1 MRLSRPPDSVLLVA
15 TRLIGDVLLNTPLL
29 RSLRRAWPHARIDVL
44 VFKSTA
50 GILAGNP
57 DCDEVICVDP
67 RDDGTAKRQ
76 LARRLFRRYDL
87 AVTTQG
93 GDRPYLYALLAAPR
107 RLGLIG
113 DSGLKTIWKRA
124 LAECVQL
131 DDLDTH
137 TVAQNLVLAER
148 LGIAPCYEVVTPTD
162 AEAEA
167 VLDSHL
173 AFDWRR
179 EPFAVLH
186 PFPNWRYKRWTD
198 AGWQALLAN
207 LHKRGWRVVLSGGPD
222 AEEQASCANLA
233 AAWPGTTSSLAGL
246 ASFGTLARLLAE
258 ARCYI
263 GPDTSTTHLAA
274 ACGTPTLAMF
284 GPSNPIKW
292 GPWPVDCATL
302 PSPWRARAYPWQN
315 VGNVLLL
322 QGKQD
327 CVPCRHEGCDRH
339 TGSDSLCLTELP
351 AETVIAALNA
361 LLATVDSSWTKH

>member
-1 MRLSRPPDSVLLVA
+1 MKLSRPPESVLLIA

-29 RSLRRAWPHARIDVL
+29 RSMRRAWPRARIDVL

-50 GILAGNP
+50 GMLAGNP

-67 RDDGTAKRQ
+67 REDSAAKRL

-113 DSGLKTIWKRA
+113 DTGLKTVWKRA

-131 DDLDTH
+131 DDLYTH

-148 LGIAPCYEVVTPTD
+148 LGIAPCYEVVPPTD
-162 AEAEA
+162 AKAES
-167 VLDSHL
+167 VLDRHL
-173 AFDWRR
+173 PFAWRR

-198 AGWQALLAN
+198 AGWQDLLAN
-207 LHKRGWRVVLSGGPD
+207 LHNRGWRVVLSGGPD
-222 AEEQASCANLA
+222 AEEQSSCAHLA
-233 AAWPGTTSSLAGL
+233 AAWPGIASSLAGQ

-284 GPSNPIKW
+284 GPSNPVKW
-292 GPWPVDCATL
+292 GPWPQGCETR
-302 PSPWRARAYPWQN
+302 PSPWRWVAQPWQRS
-315 VGNVLLL
+315 GNVLLL
-322 QGKQD
+322 QGEAD
-327 CVPCRHEGCDRH
+327 CVPCRLEGCDRH
-339 TGSDSLCLTELP
+339 TDSESRCLTELP
-351 AETVIAALNA
+351 ATKVIAALDA
-361 LLATVDSSWTKH
+361 LLGEAGLG

>member
-1 MRLSRPPDSVLLVA
+1 MKLKRPPTSVLLIA

-29 RSLRRAWPHARIDVL
+29 RALRRAWPDARIDVL

-57 DCDEVICVDP
+57 DCDEIIRVDP
-67 RDDGTAKRQ
+67 RDDGAGKRR

-113 DSGLKTIWKRA
+113 DSGLKTVWKHA

-131 DDLDTH
+131 DDLHTH

-148 LGIAPCYEVVTPTD
+148 LGIAPCYEVVPPAD
-162 AEAEA
+162 PEAEA
-167 VLDSHL
+167 VLDRHL

-207 LHKRGWRVVLSGGPD
+207 LRDRGWRVVLSGGPD
-222 AEEQASCANLA
+222 AEEMARCDSLA
-233 AAWPGTTSSLAGL
+233 AAWPDTASSLAGR

-284 GPSNPIKW
+284 GPSNPVKW
-292 GPWPVDCATL
+292 GPWPRGCETT
-302 PSPWRARAYPWQN
+302 PSPWRWVAQPWQRA
-315 VGNVLLL
+315 GNVLLL
-322 QGKQD
+322 QGEAD
-327 CVPCRHEGCDRH
+327 CVPCRLEGCDRH
-339 TGSDSLCLTELP
+339 TGSESRCLTELP
-351 AETVIAALNA
+351 AAKVIAALDA
-361 LLATVDSSWTKH
+361 LLEEPPPV